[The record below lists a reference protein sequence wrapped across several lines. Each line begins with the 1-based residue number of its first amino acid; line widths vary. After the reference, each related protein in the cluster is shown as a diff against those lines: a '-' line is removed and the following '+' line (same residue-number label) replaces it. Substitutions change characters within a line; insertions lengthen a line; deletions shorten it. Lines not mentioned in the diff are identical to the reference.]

1 MPVIG
6 IDYNTCSECG
16 TCLRACPRDLYKDHS
31 QDKIIFEDL
40 KRMCTKCGQCIAQ
53 CPEDAIL
60 YENMGEAYVYEGINN
75 PGNIINY
82 EDMFK
87 FLRAHRSIR
96 RYKKE
101 KVPVEILRKVFNAM
115 QYAPTG
121 RNMRS
126 ESFSILSDDN
136 AIKNLNDAVLE
147 ELLKNEL
154 MRSMYEVSFT
164 KYEKE
169 YNSLV
174 YFDAPHVIFVY
185 SQLNIEAGAHNIANI
200 ITYGRLA
207 AHTLGLGTCWNAMT
221 QIAMELNPKLMKLAG
236 IRGKK
241 VGVFTIGYPTVTYY
255 RTSPRFIK
263 HVKGLE

>member
-1 MPVIG
+1 MPIIG
-6 IDYNTCSECG
+6 IDYDKCSKCG
-16 TCLRACPRDLYKDHS
+16 TCLRACPRDLYKDDS
-31 QDKIIFEDL
+31 QNKIIFEDL
-40 KRMCTKCGQCIAQ
+40 KQICTRCGQCVAQ

-60 YENMGEAYVYEGINN
+60 YENMGESYVYEGINN
-75 PGNIINY
+75 PEKIITY
-82 EDMFK
+82 ENMFK

-101 KVPVEILRKVFNAM
+101 KVPVEILRKVFDAM

-136 AIKNLNDAVLE
+136 AIKNLSDAVME
-147 ELLKNEL
+147 ELRKNK
-154 MRSMYEVSFT
+154 MFKSMYEVSFT

-169 YNSLV
+169 FRSGV

-185 SQLNIEAGAHNIANI
+185 SQLNAEFGAHNIANI

-207 AHTLGLGTCWNAMT
+207 AHTLGLGTCWNALT
-221 QIAMELNPKLMKLAG
+221 QVAMDLNPKLMKLAR

-241 VGVFTIGYPTVTYY
+241 VGVYTIGYPTATYY